1 MSAIDGLSL
10 YWNTK
15 CKSRIDMS
23 FDDVVVS
30 IKYLNFT
37 RLLCKRNESSREV
50 NLNKR
55 Y

>member
-1 MSAIDGLSL
+1 MKEMHALSL

-30 IKYLNFT
+30 IALRY
-37 RLLCKRNESSREV
+37 SAA
-50 NLNKR
+50 NKH
-55 Y
+55 YELKMIQ

>member
-1 MSAIDGLSL
+1 MKEMHALSL

-30 IKYLNFT
+30 IYINIIIL
-37 RLLCKRNESSREV
+37 
-50 NLNKR
+50 R
-55 Y
+55 YNHSYFRKI